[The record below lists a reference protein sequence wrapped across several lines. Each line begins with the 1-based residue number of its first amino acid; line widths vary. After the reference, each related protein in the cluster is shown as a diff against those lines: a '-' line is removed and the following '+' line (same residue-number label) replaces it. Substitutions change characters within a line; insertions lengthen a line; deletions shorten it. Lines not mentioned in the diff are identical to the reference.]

1 MTRFISMRER
11 RIHVE
16 TARDFG
22 RVAVMLGGFS
32 DEREVSL
39 QTGAAVLAALLA
51 ITLPDDVTID
61 LVNVSFDPEKS
72 PDRISALLCI
82 GDLLKVNPN
91 RKFRL
96 LCSDHKI
103 DKDSLNNAKFKL
115 IEELIYP
122 KTSHMDFN
130 IAAALYLAAAQ

>member
-1 MTRFISMRER
+1 MVLFS
-11 RIHVE
+11 
-16 TARDFG
+16 
-22 RVAVMLGGFS
+22 GGLDS
-32 DEREVSL
+32 
-39 QTGAAVLAALLA
+39 AILAALLA
-51 ITLPDDVTID
+51 ITLPADITID

-82 GDLLKVNPN
+82 GDLLKINPE

-103 DKDSLNNAKFKL
+103 DKETLENDPTFKL

-130 IAAALYLAAAQ
+130 IASALYLAAAQQQVSQVGIDMWINCQ

>member
-1 MTRFISMRER
+1 MEVLKKS
-11 RIHVE
+11 VQ
-16 TARDFG
+16 ARCVG
-22 RVAVMLGGFS
+22 IKGSVMVLFSGGLDS
-32 DEREVSL
+32 
-39 QTGAAVLAALLA
+39 AILAALLA
-51 ITLPDDVTID
+51 ITLPEDVVID

-103 DKDSLNNAKFKL
+103 DKDSLSNAKFKL
-115 IEELIYP
+115 IE
-122 KTSHMDFN
+122 
-130 IAAALYLAAAQ
+130 